1 MNSKNTQASRPE
13 VRRIAALEEA
23 SAGAITIVGAPLDP
37 EPGYRSS
44 TALGPNALR
53 SAIKDVLNVF
63 WSSPSGAIE
72 DLDTG
77 ATVLLDQACPI
88 IDIGDLASPLESEAL
103 NTICRLID
111 SPGAIPVSLGGPREL
126 GGSCAASVAAL
137 ETNAALIHV
146 SPTIVSGDC
155 PGGMSTCFLGTNGLV
170 PERLWQEAQSADAT
184 IISAGQI
191 YESGVESAVDTLE
204 AFLRDQD
211 AVFWHIDAA
220 VIDSGHAAGTPNLN
234 IGGLSPEQL
243 IAILEAVAE
252 QSRVVGC
259 VVTNVAPTLDKR
271 GLSEFVA
278 AEALVRVLSPPL
290 LQQSVSTADQK
301 CHN

>member
-1 MNSKNTQASRPE
+1 MNFMSAKTDSPDARHT
-13 VRRIAALEEA
+13 ATLEEV
-23 SAGAITIVGAPLDP
+23 SAGAIAIVGAPLDP
-37 EPGYRSS
+37 EPGYRTS

-63 WSSPSGAIE
+63 WASPSGAIE

-77 ATVLLDQACPI
+77 TSVSLDQACSI
-88 IDIGDLASPLESEAL
+88 VDIGDLASPLESEGF

-111 SPGAIPVSLGGPREL
+111 SPGAIPVLLGGPREL
-126 GGSCAASVAAL
+126 GGACAASVAAL
-137 ETNAALIHV
+137 ENSAAMVHV

-155 PGGMSTCFLGTNGLV
+155 FEGMNTCFLGTNGLV
-170 PERLWQEAQSADAT
+170 PERLWQEAISADAT

-191 YESGVESAVDTLE
+191 YESGIESTVVALE
-204 AFLRDQD
+204 AFLRDQS

-220 VIDSGHAAGTPNLN
+220 VIDSGHAAGTPKLN

-243 IAILEAVAE
+243 IAILEAVADE
-252 QSRVVGC
+252 SRVVGC
-259 VVTNVAPTLDKR
+259 LVTNVAPTFDKR

-278 AEALVRVLSPPL
+278 AEALVRVLSPKL
-290 LQQSVSTADQK
+290 ISTVDHK
-301 CHN
+301 

>member
-1 MNSKNTQASRPE
+1 MNSKNTQVSSPDVRP
-13 VRRIAALEEA
+13 VAALEEV

-63 WSSPSGAIE
+63 CSSPSGAIE

-77 ATVLLDQACPI
+77 LSVFLDQSCSI
-88 IDIGDLASPLESEAL
+88 IDLGDLASPLESEAL
-103 NTICRLID
+103 NSVCRLID
-111 SPGAIPVSLGGPREL
+111 SPGAIPVVLGGPREL
-126 GGSCAASVAAL
+126 GGACAASVAAL
-137 ETNAALIHV
+137 ETNAALVHV
-146 SPTIVSGDC
+146 SPTIVPGDC
-155 PGGMSTCFLGTNGLV
+155 FGGINTCFLGINGLV
-170 PERLWQEAQSADAT
+170 PERHWQAAQSADAT
-184 IISAGQI
+184 IIGAGQI
-191 YESGVESAVDTLE
+191 YESGVESAVVTLE
-204 AFLRDQD
+204 AFLRNQQ

-243 IAILEAVAE
+243 IAILEGVAE
-252 QSRVVGC
+252 ESRVVGC

-278 AEALVRVLSPPL
+278 AEALVRILSPRL
-290 LQQSVSTADQK
+290 VSTAD
-301 CHN
+301 

>member
-1 MNSKNTQASRPE
+1 MNSKNTQASSLDVMRM
-13 VRRIAALEEA
+13 AALEEA
-23 SAGAITIVGAPLDP
+23 SAGAITIIGAPLDP

-77 ATVLLDQACPI
+77 LSVFLDQACSI
-88 IDIGDLASPLESEAL
+88 IDIGDLVSPLESEAL
-103 NTICRLID
+103 NTVCRLID
-111 SPGAIPVSLGGPREL
+111 SPGAIPVVLGGPREL
-126 GGSCAASVAAL
+126 GGACAASVAAL
-137 ETNAALIHV
+137 ETNVAFVHV
-146 SPTIVSGDC
+146 SPTIVPGDC
-155 PGGMSTCFLGTNGLV
+155 FGGMNTCFLGTNGLV

-184 IISAGQI
+184 IIGAGQI
-191 YESGVESAVDTLE
+191 YESGVESAVVSLE
-204 AFLRDQD
+204 VFLRDQQ

-243 IAILEAVAE
+243 IAILEGVAE
-252 QSRVVGC
+252 ESRVVGC
-259 VVTNVAPTLDKR
+259 VVTNVAPTFDKR

-278 AEALVRVLSPPL
+278 AEALVRVLSPRL
-290 LQQSVSTADQK
+290 VSTADQK

>member
-1 MNSKNTQASRPE
+1 MNSKNMHASSPY
-13 VRRIAALEEA
+13 VRRKAALEEV

-53 SAIKDVLNVF
+53 SAIKEVLNVF

-77 ATVLLDQACPI
+77 LSVFLNQACSI
-88 IDIGDLASPLESEAL
+88 IDIGDLASPLESEAI
-103 NTICRLID
+103 NYVCRLID
-111 SPGAIPVSLGGPREL
+111 SPGAIPVVLGGPREL
-126 GGSCAASVAAL
+126 SAACTASVAAL
-137 ETNAALIHV
+137 ETNAAFVHV
-146 SPTIVSGDC
+146 SPAIVPGDC
-155 PGGMSTCFLGTNGLV
+155 IGGMNTCFLGTNGLV

-191 YESGVESAVDTLE
+191 YDSGVESAVNTLE
-204 AFLRDQD
+204 ALLRDQD

-234 IGGLSPEQL
+234 IAGLSPEQL
-243 IAILEAVAE
+243 IAILEGVAE
-252 QSRVVGC
+252 ESGVVGC
-259 VVTNVAPTLDKR
+259 VVTNVAPTFDKR

-278 AEALVRVLSPPL
+278 AEALVRVLSPRL
-290 LQQSVSTADQK
+290 VSTADQK

>member
-1 MNSKNTQASRPE
+1 MNSKNTQVSSPDA
-13 VRRIAALEEA
+13 RRMAALEEV

-77 ATVLLDQACPI
+77 LSVFLDQASSI
-88 IDIGDLASPLESEAL
+88 VDIGDLASPLESDAL
-103 NTICRLID
+103 NYVCRLID
-111 SPGAIPVSLGGPREL
+111 SPGAIPVVLGGSREL
-126 GGSCAASVAAL
+126 GGACVASVAGL
-137 ETNAALIHV
+137 ETNAAFVHV
-146 SPTIVSGDC
+146 SPTIVPGDC
-155 PGGMSTCFLGTNGLV
+155 FVGMNTCFLGTNGLV
-170 PERLWQEAQSADAT
+170 PERLWQEAVSADAT
-184 IISAGQI
+184 IIRAGQI
-191 YESGVESAVDTLE
+191 YESGVESAVVTLE
-204 AFLRDQD
+204 AFLRDQQ

-234 IGGLSPEQL
+234 IGGLSPKQL
-243 IAILEAVAE
+243 IATLEGVAE
-252 QSRVVGC
+252 ESRVVGC
-259 VVTNVAPTLDKR
+259 VVTNVAPTFDKR

-278 AEALVRVLSPPL
+278 AEALVRVLSPRL
-290 LQQSVSTADQK
+290 VSTADQK